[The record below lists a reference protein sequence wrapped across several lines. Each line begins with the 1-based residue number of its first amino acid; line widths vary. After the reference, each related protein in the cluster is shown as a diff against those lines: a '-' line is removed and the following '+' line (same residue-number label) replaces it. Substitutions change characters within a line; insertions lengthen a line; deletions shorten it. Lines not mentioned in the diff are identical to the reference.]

1 MTVTMRKGDDVAG
14 TQCYAFPTLES
25 NGGVPFV
32 EEVKDDDVARAAHED
47 RCQRARFRR
56 QETPGLRQFGIE
68 VDRRV
73 ETDDPQ
79 DFRQRIHSEPRVY
92 SRRQTNRDA
101 GAIDRAAKD
110 GESSQADA
118 RTTPPTSGRHIVP
131 ARASD
136 ASKEGR
142 HDRN

>member
-1 MTVTMRKGDDVAG
+1 MTVTVRKGDDVAG

-79 DFRQRIHSEPRVY
+79 DFRQRIH
-92 SRRQTNRDA
+92 T
-101 GAIDRAAKD
+101 
-110 GESSQADA
+110 
-118 RTTPPTSGRHIVP
+118 RTPSLLPTANESGRRSNRSRGEKRRVKSGGRADNP
-131 ARASD
+131 A
-136 ASKEGR
+136 
-142 HDRN
+142 